1 MPKTP
6 QLARYLFGLFGSDAP
21 PSRRPALPV
30 SQCRGE
36 RLEAR
41 VAALE
46 RASASPLGP
55 ALDRNELAYLMD
67 ELEKKLEAL
76 DGLPLPEG
84 APPQQLAQFRAA
96 RKEAV
101 KAIQGLMARA
111 DSVKVSAAHS
121 RDVARGM
128 H

>member
-1 MPKTP
+1 
-6 QLARYLFGLFGSDAP
+6 
-21 PSRRPALPV
+21 V

-111 DSVKVSAAHS
+111 DSVKARSDSVAAANAAIDAHAGDAT
-121 RDVARGM
+121 RTPPGWMRF
-128 H
+128 